1 MIQDFIILNNIMRDR
16 NQNNFTELQIIKER
30 VELTICT
37 FLNLNDVL
45 NTNNITELV
54 TQFRLYS
61 SMITREFRSVSSR
74 PAVTVFKRCKVLT
87 ENKVRPKTYLAE
99 DTLICL
105 RETGYKWKDI
115 AAMFM
120 VSRWTLFQQAKEL
133 GLESITGFNNI
144 SDEELDL
151 KMRDFKYLHGPAV
164 GRSLAMGY
172 LRECG
177 LRGQQEWVAKA
188 LVRVEPENS
197 PLRWA
202 ALIRRWKYSVLVPN
216 NLRHA
221 DEHHS
226 LISWGFVIEIRGN
239 EEEFSLLH
247 HQFKTRESN
256 GYGEI
261 FGMQFVVH
269 SITYF
274 KQWKFKVRGN
284 SKRLTW
290 KG

>member
-1 MIQDFIILNNIMRDR
+1 
-16 NQNNFTELQIIKER
+16 
-30 VELTICT
+30 
-37 FLNLNDVL
+37 
-45 NTNNITELV
+45 
-54 TQFRLYS
+54 
-61 SMITREFRSVSSR
+61 MITREFRSVSSR
-74 PAVTVFKRCKVLT
+74 PAVIVFKRCKVLT

-151 KMRDFKYLHGPAV
+151 KMRDFKDLHGPAV

-202 ALIRRWKYSVLVPN
+202 ALIRRCCSPFCTNIIISPMISPLSVCYY
-216 NLRHA
+216 
-221 DEHHS
+221 
-226 LISWGFVIEIRGN
+226 ISSYISGKQ
-239 EEEFSLLH
+239 L
-247 HQFKTRESN
+247 T
-256 GYGEI
+256 GY
-261 FGMQFVVH
+261 F
-269 SITYF
+269 
-274 KQWKFKVRGN
+274 
-284 SKRLTW
+284 
-290 KG
+290 